1 MKLYVLC
8 PQGLV
13 TGGAEALHQ
22 LVHHARKLNHE
33 AYICYYDRSEQVTEA
48 YRNYNVTVARVPL
61 DASDATVVVAE
72 THPDGLA
79 TIDKARRAVWWL
91 SVDNYFAAREP
102 EASPPYDETSSFLAG
117 LCHPSKRI
125 THLAQSEYAQQFLLR
140 RGVRARMLTDYL
152 SAPFLARA
160 TEAQQQAKKDVV
172 LYNPKKGLAFTE
184 RLMEASKGVLEWVPI
199 QGLSADGV
207 AELLAESKLYVDFG
221 EHPGRDRIP
230 REAAISGCC
239 VITGTRGAAGND
251 VDIPIPQRFVLAEGM
266 PDVVQR
272 FIDLSMDTMRRFDEV
287 SGEFASYRE
296 TITNQETLF
305 ATEVGDFLAA
315 MSRPLL
321 KSAPVGRQQGKKRR
335 KR

>member
-22 LVHHARKLNHE
+22 LVHHARNLGQDAN
-33 AYICYYDRSEQVTEA
+33 ICYYDRSEQVTEA
-48 YRNYNVTVARVPL
+48 YRHYNVAVTRVPL
-61 DASDATVVVAE
+61 DSSDAAVVVAE
-72 THPDGLA
+72 THPEGLA
-79 TIDKARRAVWWL
+79 GINRARRVVWWL

-102 EASPPYDETSSFLAG
+102 EASPPYDDTSDFLAG
-117 LCHPSKRI
+117 LCHPSKQI
-125 THLAQSEYAQQFLLR
+125 IHLAQSEYARQFLLR
-140 RGVRARMLTDYL
+140 REVRPRMLTDYL

-160 TEAQQQAKKDVV
+160 AGAQQQPKKDVV

-184 RLMEASKGVLEWVPI
+184 RLIDASKGVLEWVPI

-251 VDIPIPQRFVLAEGM
+251 IDIPIPRRFVLDEDM

-272 FIDLSMDTMRRFDEV
+272 FIELSMDTMRRFDEV
-287 SGEFASYRE
+287 SAEFASYRE
-296 TITNQETLF
+296 TIANQEKLF
-305 ATEVGDFLAA
+305 AEEVAAFVAA

-321 KSAPVGRQQGKKRR
+321 KGAPIGRYRGKKRR